1 MAKTRPVKRTR
12 EERERQSIVSS
23 SSSSSSSSLPAP
35 GSSQFSQKAKKPL
48 PGQFYALP
56 YLGQTHCST
65 APMEI
70 INISDDSD
78 DEPVPKAKP
87 VPKSKAKARKVSPTI
102 SIVEIS
108 SDSDQDRRRPKVQ
121 PKPKDR
127 PKSPI
132 EIIDVDALDDG
143 EANPPLPPHTESD
156 ESSHRDGIPDD
167 PIILDEPLFLDDPDE
182 PLFEPPIPE
191 PPSSLSDK
199 LYLSHDVRSEDDEM
213 GPQANSSATPI
224 GEPLDSAHKASGALS
239 ELSLAPAPS
248 ISAPLPPPLP
258 KKRPSQR
265 STTLPRIPR
274 AQTPEGSIPIAVK
287 GSPTTPSLPRK
298 HVKISSIIRIIHP
311 LIVLE
316 ASSYT

>member
-1 MAKTRPVKRTR
+1 MAKTRPIKRTR

-35 GSSQFSQKAKKPL
+35 GSSQFTQKAKKPL
-48 PGQFYALP
+48 PA
-56 YLGQTHCST
+56 QT
-65 APMEI
+65 EI

-78 DEPVPKAKP
+78 DEPAPKAKP
-87 VPKSKAKARKVSPTI
+87 APKSKAKARKVSPAV

-127 PKSPI
+127 LKSPV

-143 EANPPLPPHTESD
+143 EANPPLPPHTDESD
-156 ESSHRDGIPDD
+156 ESSNRGGIPDD

-182 PLFEPPIPE
+182 HLFEPPVPE
-191 PPSSLSDK
+191 PLSSLPDE
-199 LYLSHDVRSEDDEM
+199 LDISHEVGNEDDEM

-224 GEPLDSAHKASGALS
+224 GEQLDSAHEASGALS
-239 ELSLAPAPS
+239 ELSLTTAPS

-258 KKRPSQR
+258 KKARPSQQ

-274 AQTPEGSIPIAVK
+274 AQTPERSIAIAVK

-298 HVKISSIIRIIHP
+298 HRPRTPDQTAPLSVKASPGSPRKSVCVFLHNSSC
-311 LIVLE
+311 V
-316 ASSYT
+316 